1 MKRVERLREYPRPI
15 RVLFNVIA
23 VRDETSR
30 LFLVT
35 KNDTMPP
42 EASEYNELTN
52 NFFF

>member
-1 MKRVERLREYPRPI
+1 MKRVEKLREYPSPI
-15 RVLFNVIA
+15 RVPFNIIA
-23 VRDETSR
+23 MGDETSR

-42 EASEYNELTN
+42 EASGYNELTN

>member
-1 MKRVERLREYPRPI
+1 MIRVEKLREYPSPI

-23 VRDETSR
+23 VRDEISK

-42 EASEYNELTN
+42 EAQNIMN
-52 NFFF
+52 